1 MPTSP
6 DNRVF
11 CIVFCILI
19 LAGFGTASAK
29 TNDSGPQVL
38 ILCSYSQ
45 GSSWT
50 DEELQGFMD
59 VYLKEGPSSTKP
71 MIEFLDSNR
80 YPEEENLLHLLDIFR
95 YRYSGKKLD
104 AVIVFDAPAQS
115 FALEHRKELFS
126 DAYLIFAGLDDFSI
140 INSSRFRG
148 LENATI
154 AAEKPDVAETLDLM
168 LKFHPDAKQV
178 LILLDRAEDNDSFR
192 QILGEQLPA
201 FRDRL
206 SIRTLQ
212 VDNMSQALLA
222 VQGLNKSSLVL
233 CGLID
238 HDQEGTVSGNFNY
251 SEAIRKISS
260 HSPVPV
266 YGLWDF
272 QLGGGII
279 GGMLVSTRALG
290 ENAAALALKAIN
302 GERSPLIQNVSAV
315 PAFDLQQMRRFN
327 ITENSLPKGSLVI
340 NDQPT
345 IFAQNDSLIL
355 ALATMLLSIVLGLV
369 IISALNIRQ
378 RSGTQKE
385 LKESERKYRE
395 LAVQLPQTVFEL
407 DGLGNVVFLNQ
418 FGFQTFGYRP
428 DDLSSGLN
436 ILRFVASEDKEK
448 FEYGIKQALK
458 GLPQVQE
465 YRLQR
470 RDASTFPA
478 IAYSMPLAKEGRTVG
493 IRGIFLDITE
503 RKRSEQAL
511 LESENKFRSLAE
523 KSPVGIYIMQDLL
536 FKYVNPKFAE
546 IFAYSVE
553 EMTGRLGPKDII
565 LPQDW
570 HNIEESLQEKIIGE
584 MESLYYEVRGLT
596 KKGDIVY
603 IEVFGSMTL
612 YESRPA
618 VVGTALDITE
628 RKNIEE
634 DLLKA
639 KEAAETAAKAKSEFL
654 ANMSHEI
661 RTPMNAVIGMT
672 SLILQTDLS
681 QEQKEYLDTIRN
693 SGQALLSIINDI
705 LDFSRIESGKI
716 ELEHRPLQL
725 QNCIEEAL
733 DLISPQALEKG
744 LKLQYQMDGT
754 IPETVVGDSA
764 RIRQVLINLLG
775 NAVKFTE
782 KGNIVVRVSASM
794 LSDDSYE
801 IHFSVRDTGIGISE
815 ETSRR
820 LFQPFSQADASTS
833 RRYGGTGLGLA
844 ISKRLVQLMD
854 GQIWVESKE
863 GLGSTFHF
871 TVRAD
876 ASAGLAKKTVA
887 APEEQ
892 AARDDHQ

>member
-1 MPTSP
+1 MPTSA

-11 CIVFCILI
+11 CIVSCILI
-19 LAGFGTASAK
+19 LAGLGTASAK
-29 TNDSGPQVL
+29 TEDSGPQALVL
-38 ILCSYSQ
+38 STYSQ

-50 DEELQGFMD
+50 TEELQGFMD
-59 VYLKEGPSSTKP
+59 VYRKQNPPSAMP
-71 MIEFLDSNR
+71 MIEFLNSN
-80 YPEEENLLHLLDIFR
+80 
-95 YRYSGKKLD
+95 
-104 AVIVFDAPAQS
+104 
-115 FALEHRKELFS
+115 RKELFS
-126 DAYLIFAGLDDFSI
+126 DAHLIFAGLNGFCV
-140 INSSRFRG
+140 INRSKFRG
-148 LENATI
+148 
-154 AAEKPDVAETLDLM
+154 P
-168 LKFHPDAKQV
+168 
-178 LILLDRAEDNDSFR
+178 
-192 QILGEQLPA
+192 
-201 FRDRL
+201 
-206 SIRTLQ
+206 
-212 VDNMSQALLA
+212 
-222 VQGLNKSSLVL
+222 
-233 CGLID
+233 
-238 HDQEGTVSGNFNY
+238 
-251 SEAIRKISS
+251 
-260 HSPVPV
+260 
-266 YGLWDF
+266 
-272 QLGGGII
+272 
-279 GGMLVSTRALG
+279 

-302 GERSPLIQNVSAV
+302 GEILPLTQNVSAV
-315 PAFDLQQMRRFN
+315 LAFYLQVRRFN
-327 ITENSLPKGSLVI
+327 ISENFLPKGSLVF
-340 NDQPT
+340 NGQKT
-345 IFAQNDSLIL
+345 AFAQNDSLIL

-385 LKESERKYRE
+385 LKESERSYRE

-407 DGLGNVVFLNQ
+407 NELGNVVFLNQ
-418 FGFQTFGYRP
+418 LGFQTFGYHP
-428 DDLSSGLN
+428 EDLSSGLN
-436 ILRFVASEDKEK
+436 ILRFVASEDREK
-448 FEYGIKQALK
+448 FERGIKQAFK

-546 IFAYSVE
+546 IFGYSVE
-553 EMTGRLGPKDII
+553 ELTGRLGPKDII

-570 HNIEESLQEKIIGE
+570 HDIEESLQEENIKDIDT
-584 MESLYYEVRGLT
+584 LYYDVRGLT
-596 KKGDIVY
+596 KKGDTVY

-681 QEQKEYLDTIRN
+681 QEQREYLDTIRN

-733 DLISPQALEKG
+733 DLISPQASEKG
-744 LKLQYQMDGT
+744 LKLLYQIDGN

-782 KGNIVVRVSASM
+782 KGNIVVRVAASK
-794 LSDDSYE
+794 LSNDSYE
-801 IHFSVRDTGIGISE
+801 IHFSVKDTGIGISE

-854 GQIWVESKE
+854 GRIWVESKE

-876 ASAGLAKKTVA
+876 ASASPAKKTVS

-892 AARDDHQ
+892 AAREDSKGSRDLSILLAEDNPVNQRMTILMLKKLGYKTDYVSNGQEAISALQRQHYDLVLMDVQMPEMDGLKATAEIRRLWPSDGPRIVALTAHAISGDREKCLEAGMDDYLCKPINLEDLSAAIERASRRLS